1 MKRTISYKGYIGS
14 VEIDEEDHGFG
25 GIILNIDN
33 AHKIYGEKDYDKLVS
48 SFHEAV
54 ESYINDTKSNNDES
68 LSKYKGSFNVRVE
81 PKVHRDAVVYAKQ
94 HDLSLNKVV
103 EAAIREKIYSWKKWK
118 KYCIFN

>member
-33 AHKIYGEKDYDKLVS
+33 AHIIYGGKDYDELVS

-54 ESYINDTKSNNDES
+54 ESYINDTKTNDDES
-68 LSKYKGSFNVRVE
+68 LSKYKGSFNVRVK

-103 EAAIREKIYSWKKWK
+103 EVAIREKIYS
-118 KYCIFN
+118 